1 MLLRGLGLTLPAER
15 AITPNMLNTIIH
27 GTPTDQP
34 PLLIAHGLYGSGRNW
49 GVIAKRLAD
58 ERQVIAVDMRNHGLS
73 PKTQSHSYVDLA
85 EDLAEVIAAHGGRM
99 DVVGHSM
106 GGKAAMMLA
115 LRHPEAVNRL
125 VVADIAPVS
134 YQHTQAHFITA
145 MRSVDLARVTR
156 RSDAQ
161 EQLAAAGVD
170 AMLQSFFTQSLDVEN
185 KSWRLNLDTLEREMP
200 HILSFPE
207 VEAHW
212 DGAALF
218 LTGAHSDYVLPE
230 HRSQIKRLFP
240 AARFAKI
247 PGAGHWLHAEK
258 PREFEATVRGF
269 LNA

>member
-1 MLLRGLGLTLPAER
+1 MGADTVACCGYHRG
-15 AITPNMLNTIIH
+15 MLNTILH

-49 GVIAKRLAD
+49 GVIAKRLSD

-73 PKTQSHSYVDLA
+73 QQTESHTYVDLA
-85 EDLAEVIAAHGGRM
+85 EDLAEVIATHGGRM

-106 GGKAAMMLA
+106 GGKAAMVLA
-115 LRHPEAVNRL
+115 LNHPEAVNRL

-145 MRSVDLARVTR
+145 MRSVDLSRVTR

-161 EQLAAAGVD
+161 EQLAEAGVD

-185 KSWRLNLDTLEREMP
+185 KCWRLNLDTLEREMP

-207 VEAHW
+207 IETHW

-218 LTGAHSDYVLPE
+218 LTGANSEYVLAE
-230 HRSQIKRLFP
+230 HRGRIKSLFP
-240 AARFAKI
+240 GARFAKI

-258 PREFEATVRGF
+258 PREFEATVRSF